1 MISLRDPKLDS
12 IINELRACQDILETE
27 NARPMHIDSKPALPT
42 RYRTCQCG
50 HRNEYRTICKKCGKE
65 L

>member
-1 MISLRDPKLDS
+1 MISLRDPKLDF
-12 IINELRACQDILETE
+12 IINELRAC
-27 NARPMHIDSKPALPT
+27 NAELAADNDAAEKKQQLPP
-42 RYRTCQCG
+42 RYRTCPCG